1 MQVDVC
7 DLKPACFEPGMWD
20 EGHMTEETY
29 VQERHMTEQACGQ
42 KRHMYRKTCD

>member
-7 DLKPACFEPGMWD
+7 DLKQACFELDMWA